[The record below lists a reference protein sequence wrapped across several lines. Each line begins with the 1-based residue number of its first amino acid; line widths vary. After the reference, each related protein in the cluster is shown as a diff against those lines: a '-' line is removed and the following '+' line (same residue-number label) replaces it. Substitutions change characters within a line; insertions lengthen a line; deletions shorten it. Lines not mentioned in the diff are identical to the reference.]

1 MFVSPAIDLALISAA
16 FVAVSQAIQV
26 LVMNR
31 KHLRAHQ
38 KKSKALM
45 KEQQELMKKGKDAPA
60 HELERLQRE
69 QMELMQGQFKHM
81 PKMMLAS
88 MIVFLPLFT
97 VVQGQ
102 FEGQSIPV
110 FFPFSLIWQQ
120 LDWYWYYVLC
130 SLLVGIFVGQV
141 LNAFDSH
148 HEKKHEHAEKN
159 SVSAHPTPAQTPH
172 AHATP
177 NEVK

>member
-1 MFVSPAIDLALISAA
+1 MFVNPAIDLALIAA
-16 FVAVSQAIQV
+16 GFVAVSQAIQV

-31 KHLRAHQ
+31 KQLRAHQ

-60 HELERLQRE
+60 NELERLQRE
-69 QMELMQGQFKHM
+69 QMELMQGQFKQM

-88 MIVFLPLFT
+88 LIVFLPLFT
-97 VVQGQ
+97 LVQHEFAGQ
-102 FEGQSIPV
+102 NIPV

-130 SLLVGIFVGQV
+130 SLIVSVVVGQV
-141 LNAFDSH
+141 LNAYDNH
-148 HEKKHEHAEKN
+148 HENKQAKH
-159 SVSAHPTPAQTPH
+159 T
-172 AHATP
+172 ATATHQQP
-177 NEVK
+177 ETATK

>member
-1 MFVSPAIDLALISAA
+1 MFVNPAIDLALISAG

-31 KHLRAHQ
+31 KQLRAHQ

-97 VVQGQ
+97 IVREQ

-110 FFPFSLIWQQ
+110 FFPFSVIWQQ

-130 SLLVGIFVGQV
+130 SLVVGIFVGQV

-148 HEKKHEHAEKN
+148 HEKKHEHAQTHA
-159 SVSAHPTPAQTPH
+159 STTHHPVTHQPET
-172 AHATP
+172 TT